1 MKEWIG
7 NEVNCL
13 QNTKTWNSGIP
24 LEFRMSEAVKVRNF
38 HEKMPGYEKTDL
50 VSLSNLAAKLHVK
63 GIYVKDESDRFSL
76 KAFKG
81 LGGSYAM
88 FRILCEKLELDP
100 ENTSPRELIE
110 KISDSKDEKIEF
122 ATCTDGNHGKGV
134 SWAAGVFGCKA
145 HIFMPYGT
153 IEARV
158 EAIRKAGPADVVVT
172 DMSYDDTVRY
182 AKEQSEENG
191 WILIQDTSW
200 EGYDQIPRW
209 IIQGYLT
216 IAEEAVEDFEKRN
229 LQPTHVFLQAGV
241 GSMAGGILACLTDHY
256 GKEKPI
262 TAIVEPVV
270 ADCFYK
276 SAKADDGKPHSVE
289 GAPVTI
295 MAGLNCGTPCGV
307 AWPILRDHAEF
318 YISCTDVVAEE
329 GMRAYAKGLDG
340 DPKITSG
347 GSGAATLGALI
358 RILQDNGLTGVRKAM
373 GLDNDSI
380 IFLINTE
387 GDTDPDNYHSIVS

>member
-100 ENTSPRELIE
+100 ENTSPRELID
-110 KISDSKDEKIEF
+110 KIRDNGDEKIEF

-256 GKEKPI
+256 
-262 TAIVEPVV
+262 
-270 ADCFYK
+270 
-276 SAKADDGKPHSVE
+276 
-289 GAPVTI
+289 
-295 MAGLNCGTPCGV
+295 
-307 AWPILRDHAEF
+307 
-318 YISCTDVVAEE
+318 
-329 GMRAYAKGLDG
+329 
-340 DPKITSG
+340 
-347 GSGAATLGALI
+347 
-358 RILQDNGLTGVRKAM
+358 
-373 GLDNDSI
+373 
-380 IFLINTE
+380 
-387 GDTDPDNYHSIVS
+387 